1 MNMNSILPL
10 RSFRAA
16 LAVAALGWLVTACGG
31 GAAVEENPLT
41 SAPPPAGYSGPPP
54 ASQDVQSFKLNVW
67 DNLQANNRCGSCHGQ
82 GGQGPNFVRRD
93 DINLAYQAANGI
105 VNLADPRSSRMVTKV
120 GGGHNCWLASDSA
133 CADQLTVWIRNW
145 AGATLGGTRQ
155 VVLQPPP
162 LRDVGASKS
171 FPASSA
177 GFGSTVHPI
186 LVQYCSRCH
195 VSSAQTAQSPF
206 FAERDVDLA
215 YGAAR
220 PRINLDAPALSR
232 FVVRLRE
239 EFHNCWGDC
248 AQNAN
253 AMEAAIRAF
262 ADGVPVTQVD
272 PTLLAS
278 KALSLYEGVVASG
291 GNRFDSNVIA
301 LFEFKTGT
309 GTVAY
314 DTSGVEPAANLNF
327 SGDVEWVGG
336 WGVNVKSGKLQSSTT
351 GSRKLHD
358 LIKATG
364 EYSVEAWVAP
374 ANVVQENAYIVSY
387 SGGTMARNFTLGQT
401 MYDYD
406 FLNRSSVTGANGEPR
421 LSTPS
426 ARQALQATLQHVV
439 ATFDPVQGRRI
450 YVNGELVSGPDRQ
463 GGGSLADWNDT
474 FALVLGNEVSG
485 NRQWQ
490 GVIRLVAVHNRAL
503 SQPQIQQNFEAG
515 VGERFYMLFSVAHLT
530 DIPDSYVL
538 LEASQFDSYGYLFEK
553 PSVVRLTPG
562 AAPETLEGL
571 QVKGLRL
578 GINGAEAK
586 VGQAF
591 VSVDATVNA
600 AGYAPPTGFPLSPIG
615 TVIGLDKGPALDQ
628 FFLTFERIS
637 NRSRTYTE
645 APPIAPPPPPDGP
658 PQPRIGLR
666 TFERI
671 AASMSEMTGVPRT
684 DPAVDETYERVKQQL
699 PTADGIEGFLSSHQ
713 IGVAQ
718 MAIEVCNSLVD
729 DPGRR
734 AAFFPGFNFAAP
746 AGQAFDT
753 PAERELIIGP
763 LVSRAVGSGLATQPS
778 ADEIRAE
785 IEALMGRLTAC
796 GGSCAAN
803 RTATVVKASCAAV
816 LGSAAT
822 LLH

>member
-1 MNMNSILPL
+1 MKGIHANPFRRL
-10 RSFRAA
+10 RAA
-16 LAVAALGWLVTACGG
+16 LAVAALGWLAAACGG
-31 GAAVEENPLT
+31 GAPVEENPVT
-41 SAPPPAGYSGPPP
+41 STPPPAGYTGPAP
-54 ASQDVQSFKLNVW
+54 ASQDVQAFKLNVW
-67 DNLQANNRCGSCHGQ
+67 DNLQASNRCGSCHVQ
-82 GGQGPNFVRRD
+82 GGQAPSFVRRD
-93 DINLAYQAANGI
+93 DINLAYEAANGI
-105 VNLADPRSSRMVTKV
+105 VNLGDPASSRMVTKV
-120 GGGHNCWLASDSA
+120 GGGHNCWLASNAA

-145 AGATLGGTRQ
+145 AGATLGGTREI
-155 VVLQPPP
+155 VLQPPP

-171 FPASSA
+171 FPASPG
-177 GFGSTVHPI
+177 GFGSTVHP
-186 LVQYCSRCH
+186 LLTEYCSRCH
-195 VSSAQTAQSPF
+195 VSSALTAQSPF

-215 YGAAR
+215 YAAAR
-220 PRINLDAPALSR
+220 PRINLDAPEQSR
-232 FVVRLRE
+232 FVIRLRE
-239 EFHNCWGDC
+239 EFHNCWSDC
-248 AQNAN
+248 RQNATE
-253 AMEAAIRAF
+253 MEAAIRAF
-262 ADGVPVTQVD
+262 ADSVPVTQVD

-278 KALSLYEGVVASG
+278 KALSLYEGTVASG
-291 GNRFDSNVIA
+291 GNRYDSGLIA

-336 WGVNVKSGKLQSSTT
+336 WGVNVKGGKLQSSTT

-364 EYSVEAWVAP
+364 EYSIEAWVAP
-374 ANVVQENAYIVSY
+374 ANVVQEDAYIVSY
-387 SGGTMARNFTLGQT
+387 SGGTTARNFTLGQT

-406 FLNRSSVTGANGEPR
+406 FMNRSSTTGANGTPQ

-426 ARQALQATLQHVV
+426 AAQVLQATLQHVV
-439 ATFDPVQGRRI
+439 ATYDPVNGRRI
-450 YVNGELVSGPDRQ
+450 YVNGTLVTARDPQ

-485 NRQWQ
+485 DRRWQ
-490 GVIRLVAVHNRAL
+490 GVIRLVAIHNRAL
-503 SQPQIQQNFEAG
+503 TQPQIQQNFEAG
-515 VGERFYMLFSVAHLT
+515 VGERFYMLFSVAHLL

-562 AAPETLEGL
+562 AAPSTLDGVR
-571 QVKGLRL
+571 VKGVRL

-586 VGQAF
+586 VGQAYI
-591 VSVDATVNA
+591 SVDATLNA
-600 AGYAPPTGFPLSPIG
+600 AGYESPTGFPLAAIG

-628 FFLTFERIS
+628 FFLTFEQIGP
-637 NRSRTYTE
+637 RSRAYAE
-645 APPIAPPPPPDGP
+645 APPIPPPAPVDGP
-658 PQPRIGLR
+658 RQPQIGLR

-671 AASMSEMTGVPRT
+671 AASMSEMTGVPRSE
-684 DPAVDETYERVKQQL
+684 PAVAETYERVKQQL

-729 DPGRR
+729 NGARR
-734 AAFFPGFNFAAP
+734 AAFFPGLDFAAP

-753 PAERELIIGP
+753 AQERALVIDP
-763 LVSRAVGSGLATQPS
+763 LVARAVGSGIATQPS
-778 ADEIRAE
+778 SDEVRAE
-785 IEALMGRLTAC
+785 LESLMGRLTAC
-796 GGSCAAN
+796 GAGCPAD

-816 LGSAAT
+816 LGSAST
-822 LLH
+822 LLQ

>member
-1 MNMNSILPL
+1 MNGIHANPL
-10 RSFRAA
+10 RGLRAV
-16 LAVAALGWLVTACGG
+16 LATAVVGWLAAACGG
-31 GAAVEENPLT
+31 GAAVEQNPVT

-67 DNLQANNRCGSCHGQ
+67 DNLQADNRCGSCHGQ
-82 GGQGPNFVRRD
+82 GGQAPSFVRRD
-93 DINLAYQAANGI
+93 DVNLAYEAANGV
-105 VNLADPRSSRMVTKV
+105 VNLGDPASSRMVTKV
-120 GGGHNCWLASDSA
+120 GGGHNCWLAADSA

-145 AGATLGGTRQ
+145 AGATMGGTRQ

-171 FPASSA
+171 FPASA
-177 GFGSTVHPI
+177 GSFGTTVHP
-186 LVQYCSRCH
+186 LLEQYCSRCH
-195 VSSAQTAQSPF
+195 VSSGQPAQSPF
-206 FAERDVDLA
+206 FAENDVDLA
-215 YGAAR
+215 YAAAR
-220 PRINLDAPALSR
+220 PRINLDAPEQSR
-232 FVVRLRE
+232 FVLRLRE
-239 EFHNCWGDC
+239 EFHNCWSDC

-253 AMEAAIRAF
+253 AMEAAIRQF
-262 ADGVPVTQVD
+262 ADSVPLTQVD

-278 KALSLYEGVVASG
+278 KALSLYEGTVASG
-291 GNRFDSNVIA
+291 GNRFDSSVIA

-314 DTSGVEPAANLNF
+314 DTSGVEPSANLNF

-336 WGVNVKSGKLQSSTT
+336 WGVNVKGGKLQSSTT

-387 SGGTMARNFTLGQT
+387 SGGTTARNFTLGQT

-406 FLNRSSVTGANGEPR
+406 FMNRSSTTGANGAPQ

-426 ARQALQATLQHVV
+426 ADEVLQATLQHVV
-439 ATFDPVQGRRI
+439 ATYDPVNGRRI
-450 YVNGELVSGPDRQ
+450 YVNGERVTGTDPQ

-485 NRQWQ
+485 DRAWQ

-503 SQPQIQQNFEAG
+503 TQPQIQQNFEAG

-538 LEASQFDSYGYLFEK
+538 LEAAQFDSYGYLFDK

-562 AAPETLEGL
+562 ASPQTLD
-571 QVKGLRL
+571 GLRIRGIRI
-578 GINGAEAK
+578 GINGAEAR
-586 VGQAF
+586 VGQAYT
-591 VSVDATVNA
+591 SVDATLNS
-600 AGYAPPTGFPLSPIG
+600 AGYAAPTGFPLASIG

-628 FFLTFERIS
+628 FFLTFEQIAG
-637 NRSRTYTE
+637 RSRTYTE

-658 PQPRIGLR
+658 PQPRLGLR

-671 AASMSEMTGVPRT
+671 AASMSEMTGVPRS
-684 DPAVDETYERVKQQL
+684 DPGVEETYERVKQQL
-699 PTADGIEGFLSSHQ
+699 PTADGIESFLSSHQ

-729 DPGRR
+729 DPALR
-734 AAFFPGFNFAAP
+734 APFFPGFDFAAS

-753 PAERELIIGP
+753 APERQLVIGP
-763 LVSRAVGSGLATQPS
+763 LVSRALGTGLATQPS
-778 ADEIRAE
+778 AAEVTTE
-785 IEALMGRLTAC
+785 IESLMGRLTAC
-796 GGSCAAN
+796 GGSCPAG

-816 LGSAAT
+816 LGSAST
-822 LLH
+822 LLQ

>member
-1 MNMNSILPL
+1 MRTTPAHSL
-10 RSFRAA
+10 RGLRAT
-16 LAVAALGWLVTACGG
+16 LAVISLAWLAAACGG
-31 GAAVEENPLT
+31 GAPVQENPVT
-41 SAPPPAGYSGPPP
+41 NAPPPAGYTGPPP
-54 ASQDVQSFKLNVW
+54 ASQDVQAFKLNVW
-67 DNLQANNRCGSCHGQ
+67 DNLVSDSRCGSCHGR
-82 GGQGPNFVRRD
+82 GGQAPTFVRRD
-93 DINLAYQAANGI
+93 DINLAYEAANGV
-105 VNLADPRSSRMVTKV
+105 VNLSDPANSRMVTKV
-120 GGGHNCWLASDSA
+120 GGGHNCWLASNAA
-133 CADQLTVWIRNW
+133 CADQLTAWIRNW
-145 AGATLGGTRQ
+145 AGATLGGTRE

-162 LRDVGASKS
+162 LRDVGAAKS
-171 FPASSA
+171 FPASPA
-177 GFGSTVHPI
+177 GFASTVHPI
-186 LVQYCSRCH
+186 LEQHCSRCH

-206 FAERDVDLA
+206 FAEADVDLA
-215 YGAAR
+215 YAAAR
-220 PRINLDAPALSR
+220 PRINLDAPQLSR

-248 AQNAN
+248 AQNA
-253 AMEAAIRAF
+253 ATMEAAIRAF

-272 PTLLAS
+272 PTLLTS
-278 KALSLYEGVVASG
+278 KALSLYEGTVASG
-291 GNRFDSNVIA
+291 GNRYDSNVIA

-314 DTSGVEPAANLNF
+314 DTSGVEPAANLNM

-387 SGGTMARNFTLGQT
+387 SGGTSARNFTLGQT

-406 FLNRSSVTGANGEPR
+406 FMNRSSRTGANGTPP

-426 ARQALQATLQHVV
+426 ADQVLQATLQHVV
-439 ATFDPVQGRRI
+439 ATYDPVAGRRI
-450 YVNGELVSGPDRQ
+450 YVNGALVSRPDAQ
-463 GGGSLADWNDT
+463 AGGTLADWNDT

-485 NRQWQ
+485 DRQWQ
-490 GVIRLVAVHNRAL
+490 GVIRLVAIHNRAL
-503 SQPQIQQNFEAG
+503 SPAQIRQNFEAG
-515 VGERFYMLFSVAHLT
+515 VGERFYLLFSVAHLV
-530 DIPDSYVL
+530 DVPDSYVL
-538 LEASQFDSYGYLFEK
+538 LEASQFDSHSYLFQK
-553 PSVVRLTPG
+553 PSFVRLG
-562 AAPETLEGL
+562 QNAGLELLEGL
-571 QVKGLRL
+571 QVKGIRV

-591 VSVDATVNA
+591 VSVDATLNA
-600 AGYAPPTGFPLSPIG
+600 AGYAAPTGFPLASIG

-628 FFLTFERIS
+628 FFLTFERIGS
-637 NRSRTYTE
+637 RSRPYVE

-684 DPAVDETYERVKQQL
+684 EPAVAQTYERVKQQL

-718 MAIEVCNSLVD
+718 MAIEFCNALVD
-729 DPGRR
+729 DPARR
-734 AAFFPGFNFAAP
+734 AAFFPGFDFQAP
-746 AGQAFDT
+746 ATAAFDT
-753 PAERELIIGP
+753 AAERALVIGP

-778 ADEIRAE
+778 ADEVRAE
-785 IEALMGRLTAC
+785 LENLIGRLTAC
-796 GGSCAAN
+796 GSGCAPD

-816 LGSAAT
+816 LGSATT

>member
-1 MNMNSILPL
+1 MNPIHANSL
-10 RSFRAA
+10 RGLRAA
-16 LAVAALGWLVTACGG
+16 LVVASLGWLAAACGG
-31 GAAVEENPLT
+31 GAAVEENPVT
-41 SAPPPAGYSGPPP
+41 SAPPAAGYSGPPP
-54 ASQDVQSFKLNVW
+54 ASQDVQAFKLNVW
-67 DNLQANNRCGSCHGQ
+67 DNLQANNRCGSCHGE
-82 GGQGPNFVRRD
+82 GGQAPSFVRRD

-105 VNLADPRSSRMVTKV
+105 VNLNDPRSSRMVGKV
-120 GGGHNCWLASDSA
+120 GGGHNCWLAADSA

-145 AGATLGGTRQ
+145 AGATVGGAREIT
-155 VVLQPPP
+155 LLPPP

-171 FPASSA
+171 FPASP
-177 GFGSTVHPI
+177 GSFATTVHP
-186 LVQYCSRCH
+186 LLEQYCSRCH
-195 VSSAQTAQSPF
+195 VSAGQPAQSPF

-215 YGAAR
+215 YAAAR
-220 PRINLDAPALSR
+220 PRINLDAPELSR

-253 AMEAAIRAF
+253 AMEAAIRQF
-262 ADGVPVTQVD
+262 ADSVPVTQVD
-272 PTLLAS
+272 PTLLVS

-336 WGVNVKSGKLQSSTT
+336 WGVNVRSGKLQSSTT

-364 EYSVEAWVAP
+364 EYSIEAWVAP
-374 ANVVQENAYIVSY
+374 ANVVQEDAYVVSY
-387 SGGTMARNFTLGQT
+387 SGGTTARNFTLGQT

-406 FLNRSSVTGANGEPR
+406 FMNRSSTTGANGAPQ

-426 ARQALQATLQHVV
+426 ARQVLQATLQHVV
-439 ATFDPVQGRRI
+439 ATYDPVEGRRI
-450 YVNGELVSGPDRQ
+450 YVNGELVTNRDPQ

-490 GVIRLVAVHNRAL
+490 GVIRLVALHNRSL

-562 AAPETLEGL
+562 AAPSTLDGL
-571 QVKGLRL
+571 RVQGVRL

-586 VGQAF
+586 IGQAF

-600 AGYAPPTGFPLSPIG
+600 AGYESPTGFPLTSIG

-628 FFLTFERIS
+628 FFLTFEQIAG
-637 NRSRTYTE
+637 RSRAYTE
-645 APPIAPPPPPDGP
+645 DPPIPPPPPADGV
-658 PQPRIGLR
+658 PQPRVGLR

-671 AASMSEMTGVPRT
+671 AASMAEMTGVPRS
-684 DPAVDETYERVKQQL
+684 DPAVDETYQRVKQQL

-746 AGQAFDT
+746 AAQAFDT
-753 PAERELIIGP
+753 APERELVIGP
-763 LVSRAVGSGLATQPS
+763 LVARAVGSGLATQPS

-785 IEALMGRLTAC
+785 LESLMGRLTAC
-796 GGSCAAN
+796 GAGCSAN

-816 LGSAAT
+816 LGSATT
-822 LLH
+822 LLQ